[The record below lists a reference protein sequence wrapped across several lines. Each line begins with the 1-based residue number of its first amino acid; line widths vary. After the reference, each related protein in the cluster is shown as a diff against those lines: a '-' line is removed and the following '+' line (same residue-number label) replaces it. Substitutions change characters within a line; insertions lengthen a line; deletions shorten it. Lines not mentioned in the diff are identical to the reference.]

1 MIFDYSYRL
10 SHIWFSTCFPVVFHF
25 MFYSFL
31 ICTVFFPIFFLYVR
45 LLFVPHSYLHLFSI
59 CSSIIFRLFFICF
72 QFVLRLFSTFLIFV
86 FHLSPFILRSFFISS
101 SFVLHLF
108 FHLFSIYFPFIFYFI
123 PHLFFRS
130 FAILSWS
137 QIWFVRGQGSIP
149 FCRMIDFPL
158 EISSKPANGCQGE
171 TQSFPG
177 KTLHVRLGF
186 EIREL

>member
-108 FHLFSIYFPFIFYFI
+108 FSFIFHLFSIYFLFYSPFIF
-123 PHLFFRS
+123 PVHLPFFHEAKYGSCAVKAQYRFVAWSIFRLKFPRS
-130 FAILSWS
+130 
-137 QIWFVRGQGSIP
+137 Q
-149 FCRMIDFPL
+149 RMDVKAKRKVFR
-158 EISSKPANGCQGE
+158 E
-171 TQSFPG
+171 
-177 KTLHVRLGF
+177 RLCTSDLVP
-186 EIREL
+186 R